1 MDGVLVFIFVK
12 NPELMKKQLMLVA
25 LAATMMAACSSP
37 EPKVIEMPVQQEE
50 PTVVVANAESKM
62 FVSGMTCIMG
72 CKGAIEKELSNTEG
86 VESINIVFEDSIAT
100 VRFDSTLI
108 TEAEIVEAI
117 GAVAGGGNY
126 TATVLSE

>member
-1 MDGVLVFIFVK
+1 
-12 NPELMKKQLMLVA
+12 MKKQLMLVA